1 MTFTRQLSWA
11 FCGLLVVTWS
21 ADLASA
27 QQRGGGMRG
36 QQSRTRYELS
46 TLPEVQSELKLS
58 DDQKK
63 LATDLLAKQR
73 EKRASSNQGN
83 FQAMREELAKM
94 NAEFDAQF
102 VATLNDTQKARM
114 NGLLAQ
120 VNGAASLLDPE
131 IAKSLK
137 LSDELITKLK
147 AANQSNL
154 AARREAMQG
163 LQDLSQEQRQEKMTN
178 LATSESK
185 ALLAVLS
192 EEQVKKFEE
201 LKGPALTIDQS
212 PLRTP
217 RNRAQ

>member
-21 ADLASA
+21 ADIASA

-63 LATDLLAKQR
+63 LAVDLLAKQR

-94 NAEFDAQF
+94 NAEFDTQF
-102 VATLNDTQKARM
+102 VATLNETQKSRM

-120 VNGAASLLDPE
+120 VNGAAALLDHV
-131 IAKSLK
+131 IAK
-137 LSDELITKLK
+137 
-147 AANQSNL
+147 
-154 AARREAMQG
+154 
-163 LQDLSQEQRQEKMTN
+163 
-178 LATSESK
+178 
-185 ALLAVLS
+185 
-192 EEQVKKFEE
+192 
-201 LKGPALTIDQS
+201 
-212 PLRTP
+212 
-217 RNRAQ
+217 